1 LAAVKV
7 VVAGGAG
14 FIGSHLCRRLVG
26 DGHSVLAVDNLITG
40 RLENVDD
47 LFGSSSFEFLEHD
60 ITRPLPFHG
69 PVDLVCHLASPAS
82 PSDFLRMPLEIL
94 DVGAAGT
101 KQMVELARA
110 NGARFLFTSTSE
122 VYGDPLVHPQP
133 ETYFGN
139 VDPIGPRA
147 CYDES
152 KRYAEALIS
161 AYRRVH
167 DIDAV
172 IVRIFN
178 TYGPAMR
185 PDDGRVLSTFIQQA
199 LAGLPLTVHGDG
211 SHTRSYCYVSDQVD
225 GLLAAVSSGRP
236 GPYNVG
242 SVDEYT
248 VLEVAELVVRLT
260 GSSSPISVVPL
271 PPERTGDPQRRQPD
285 LTRTRAECGWEPKVS
300 LADGLSRMIAAA
312 RAEMRGSKPSVAG

>member
-1 LAAVKV
+1 M
-7 VVAGGAG
+7 AGGAG
-14 FIGSHLCRRLVG
+14 FIGSHLCRRLVA
-26 DGHSVLAVDNLITG
+26 DGHTVVAVDNLVTG
-40 RLENVDD
+40 RLDNVAD
-47 LFGSSSFEFLEHD
+47 LLDSASFRFVEHD
-60 ITRPLPFHG
+60 ITRPLPVEG

-82 PSDFLRMPLEIL
+82 PSDFLRMPIEIL

-101 KQMVELARA
+101 KHVLELARA
-110 NGARFLFTSTSE
+110 TGARFLFTSTSE

-152 KRYAEALIS
+152 KRYSEALIS

-167 DIDAV
+167 SVDTV

-199 LAGLPLTVHGDG
+199 LTGEPLTVHGDG

-225 GLLAAVSSGRP
+225 GLLAAVASGAA
-236 GPYNVG
+236 GPFNVG
-242 SVDEYT
+242 SVEEYT
-248 VLEVAELVVRLT
+248 VREVAELVVRLT
-260 GSSSPISVVPL
+260 GSSSPVVTVPL
-271 PPERTGDPQRRQPD
+271 PPERSGDPQRRQPD
-285 LTRTRAECGWEPKVS
+285 LTRTRAECGWQPTVS
-300 LADGLSRMIAAA
+300 LADGLSRMIDAA
-312 RAEMRGSKPSVAG
+312 RAEMRGSKPPVAG